1 MTVTHFMQNEKFPTS
16 KLVARKLVAG
26 ILYRFFFI
34 QKKNAQ
40 RSLSPHCLHAPGR
53 FLSTLRDRARS
64 IATVTTFCDD
74 LSSFTTVVTDAD
86 GETAAEGGGIG
97 SMLLIRARSSMV
109 EKLLNVDL
117 SRLEDGDMLREAPTK
132 VNCYFKSSRFFLVQ
146 YLRTLASSSS
156 SSSGGGRFGR
166 EWKRNTERS
175 CVAASL
181 RSDSTSRFV
190 SSMSRFGTG
199 YRTPRSIFTLPS
211 MQPTDIP

>member
-40 RSLSPHCLHAPGR
+40 RSLSSRRLHVPGR

-132 VNCYFKSSRFFLVQ
+132 VSCYFKSSRVFF
-146 YLRTLASSSS
+146 
-156 SSSGGGRFGR
+156 
-166 EWKRNTERS
+166 
-175 CVAASL
+175 
-181 RSDSTSRFV
+181 STV
-190 SSMSRFGTG
+190 
-199 YRTPRSIFTLPS
+199 P
-211 MQPTDIP
+211 

>member
-117 SRLEDGDMLREAPTK
+117 SRLEDGDMLCGPHPPKSAAI
-132 VNCYFKSSRFFLVQ
+132 FK
-146 YLRTLASSSS
+146 
-156 SSSGGGRFGR
+156 
-166 EWKRNTERS
+166 K
-175 CVAASL
+175 
-181 RSDSTSRFV
+181 
-190 SSMSRFGTG
+190 
-199 YRTPRSIFTLPS
+199 
-211 MQPTDIP
+211 

>member
-40 RSLSPHCLHAPGR
+40 RSLSSHCLHAPGR

-132 VNCYFKSSRFFLVQ
+132 VSCYFKSSRVFF
-146 YLRTLASSSS
+146 
-156 SSSGGGRFGR
+156 
-166 EWKRNTERS
+166 
-175 CVAASL
+175 
-181 RSDSTSRFV
+181 STV
-190 SSMSRFGTG
+190 
-199 YRTPRSIFTLPS
+199 P
-211 MQPTDIP
+211 